1 MRRQRALPPE
11 QKRNYHVQV
20 HFNQEEIERLYE
32 VADEGYASLSL
43 TLRVIFERY
52 YTEWQHMNSLER
64 ARLWLKT

>member
-11 QKRNYHVQV
+11 QKRDYHVQV

-32 VADEGYASLSL
+32 IADEGYSSLSL

-52 YTEWQHMNSLER
+52 YTEWQRMSALER